1 MTEKVFLFNNLDS
14 AAIILTEDLIR
25 RCEESHMS
33 FVKIGHFVSKLNWK
47 ITLHGYLDGGPLSFS
62 SGKTTHFNERN
73 FIHSAGS
80 RAGNSGSLI
89 F

>member
-33 FVKIGHFVSKLNWK
+33 FVKIGHFVSKLN
-47 ITLHGYLDGGPLSFS
+47 
-62 SGKTTHFNERN
+62 
-73 FIHSAGS
+73 
-80 RAGNSGSLI
+80 
-89 F
+89 